1 MTDNRRNNGS
11 NGFICTL
18 IASTSMNEFSFTP
31 DNSIFANREALLEE
45 WTPDSLVG
53 RDEELSRY
61 HAALQP
67 VINNETPSNV
77 FLYGKSGVGK
87 TAATQYLLRTLE
99 HDVTNVP
106 GLELTTIEINCDG
119 LNTSYQVAVKLV
131 NELRE
136 PGRQISNTGYP
147 QASVYEFLFDE
158 LDAYG
163 GTVLI
168 VLDEVDHIEDDSLLY
183 KLSRARSNGDISGAK
198 LGMIGISNDLDF
210 RNQLS
215 SKVRSSLC
223 EKEVSFSA
231 YDANELRLVL
241 EQRKQVAFKDDVLT
255 DGVIAMC
262 AAYGAKD
269 SGDARKALD
278 LLLEAGDVARESGS
292 KVVSEAHV
300 QDARE
305 RVQTDQVVEG
315 IRNYSQHGK
324 LVLYSLTVLHERNE
338 TPARTRDIVDTYQ
351 EVAHSEGVNPVS
363 DRSVRDY
370 LGELAQ
376 LGITSSMEYN
386 RGKDGGKYNEH
397 RLEQS
402 VSAVQSGL
410 STLLESA

>member
-1 MTDNRRNNGS
+1 MGD
-11 NGFICTL
+11 
-18 IASTSMNEFSFTP
+18 FSFVP
-31 DNSIFANREALLEE
+31 DNSIFKNREALLEE
-45 WTPDSLVG
+45 WTPDDLVG
-53 RDEELSRY
+53 RDEELSQY

-67 VINNETPSNV
+67 VINKETPSNI

-87 TAATQYLLRTLE
+87 TAATRYLLRTLQT
-99 HDVTNVP
+99 DATNVP
-106 GLELTTIEINCDG
+106 GLAPTMIEVNCDG

-131 NELRE
+131 NEFRD

-158 LDAYG
+158 LDACG

-183 KLSRARSNGDISGAK
+183 KLPRARSNGDITDAR
-198 LGMIGISNDLDF
+198 LGVIGISNDLDF

-231 YDANELRLVL
+231 YDADELRLVL
-241 EQRKQVAFKDDVLT
+241 EQRERVAFQDDVLEG
-255 DGVIAMC
+255 GVVSMC

-278 LLLEAGDVARESGS
+278 LLLEAGDVAREN
-292 KVVSEAHV
+292 EAETVTEQHV
-300 QDARE
+300 EDARE

-315 IRNYSQHGK
+315 IQNYSQHGK
-324 LVLYSLTVLHERNE
+324 LVLYALTLLHERGE
-338 TPARTRDIVDTYQ
+338 TPARTREVVDTYRD
-351 EVAHSEGVNPVS
+351 VAHSEGVSPVS
-363 DRSVRDY
+363 ERSVRDY
-370 LGELAQ
+370 IGELAQ
-376 LGITSSMEYN
+376 LGIASSAEHN
-386 RGKDGGKYNEH
+386 RGKGGGKYKEH

-402 VSAVQSGL
+402 VAAIRSGL
-410 STLLESA
+410 STLLDSS

>member
-1 MTDNRRNNGS
+1 MAD
-11 NGFICTL
+11 
-18 IASTSMNEFSFTP
+18 FSFVP
-31 DNSIFANREALLEE
+31 NASIFENREALLEE
-45 WTPDSLVG
+45 WTPETLVG
-53 RDEELSRY
+53 RDEELKQY

-87 TAATQYLLRTLE
+87 TAATRYLLRTLE
-99 HDVTNVP
+99 ADATNVP
-106 GLELTTIEINCDG
+106 ELELTTIEVNCDG
-119 LNTSYQVAVKLV
+119 LNTSYQMAVKLV

-158 LDAYG
+158 LDACG

-183 KLSRARSNGDISGAK
+183 KLPRARSNGDITNAK
-198 LGMIGISNDLDF
+198 LGVIGISNDLDF

-241 EQRKQVAFKDDVLT
+241 DQREGVAFQDDVLEE
-255 DGVIAMC
+255 GVIAMC
-262 AAYGAKD
+262 AAYGSKD

-278 LLLEAGDVARESGS
+278 LLLEAGDVARENGS
-292 KVVSEAHV
+292 EMVTEGHVEA
-300 QDARE
+300 ARE

-315 IRNYSQHGK
+315 IQNYSQHGK
-324 LVLYSLTVLHERNE
+324 LVLYALTRLHERGE
-338 TPARTRDIVDTYQ
+338 TPARTREVMEMYQ
-351 EVAHSEGVNPVS
+351 KVAHSKGMSPVS
-363 DRSVRDY
+363 ERSVRDY

-376 LGITSSMEYN
+376 LGIASSAEHN
-386 RGKDGGKYNEH
+386 RGKGGGKYKEH

-402 VSAVQSGL
+402 VSAIRSGL

>member
-1 MTDNRRNNGS
+1 MAD
-11 NGFICTL
+11 
-18 IASTSMNEFSFTP
+18 FSFTP
-31 DNSIFANREALLEE
+31 NNAIFDNREALLGE
-45 WTPDSLVG
+45 WTPENLVG
-53 RDEELSRY
+53 RDKELSRY

-87 TAATQYLLRTLE
+87 TAATRYLLRTLE
-99 HDVTNVP
+99 RDATNVQ
-106 GLELTTIEINCDG
+106 GLELTTIQINCDG

-131 NELRE
+131 NELRK

-158 LDAYG
+158 LDACG

-183 KLSRARSNGDISGAK
+183 KLPRARSNGDISDAK
-198 LGMIGISNDLDF
+198 LGVIGISNDLDF
-210 RNQLS
+210 RSQLS

-231 YDANELRLVL
+231 YDADELRLVL
-241 EQRKQVAFKDDVLT
+241 EQRKRVAFQ
-255 DGVIAMC
+255 DGVLEDGIIAMC

-269 SGDARKALD
+269 AGDARKALD
-278 LLLEAGDVARESGS
+278 LLLEAGDVARENGTDN
-292 KVVSEAHV
+292 VTEAHV
-300 QDARE
+300 QEARE

-315 IRNYSQHGK
+315 IQNYSQHGK
-324 LVLYSLTVLHERNE
+324 LVLYALTLLHEHGE
-338 TPARTRDIVDTYQ
+338 APVRTREVVDMYR

-363 DRSVRDY
+363 ERSVRDY
-370 LGELAQ
+370 LEELAQ
-376 LGITSSMEYN
+376 LGISSSTEYN
-386 RGKDGGKYNEH
+386 RGKGGGKFKEH

-402 VSAVQSGL
+402 VSAVRSGL
-410 STLLESA
+410 STLLVSD

>member
-1 MTDNRRNNGS
+1 MSD
-11 NGFICTL
+11 
-18 IASTSMNEFSFTP
+18 FSFTP
-31 DNSIFANREALLEE
+31 NTAIFANREALLEA

-53 RDEELSRY
+53 RDKELTQY

-87 TAATQYLLRTLE
+87 TAATRYLLRTLE
-99 HDVTNVP
+99 RDATNVP
-106 GLELTTIEINCDG
+106 AVELTTVEINCDG

-131 NELRE
+131 NEFRE

-158 LDAYG
+158 LDRCG

-168 VLDEVDHIEDDSLLY
+168 VLDEVDHIGDDSLLY
-183 KLSRARSNGDISGAK
+183 KLPRARSNGDVCNVK
-198 LGMIGISNDLDF
+198 LGVIGISNDLDF
-210 RNQLS
+210 RAQLS

-231 YDANELRLVL
+231 YDADELRLVL
-241 EQRKQVAFKDDVLT
+241 AQREQVAFQ
-255 DGVIAMC
+255 DGVLEDGVTAMC

-269 SGDARKALD
+269 AGDARKALD

-292 KVVSEAHV
+292 AVVTEAHV
-300 QDARE
+300 HEARE

-315 IRNYSQHGK
+315 IRNYSQHGQ
-324 LVLYSLTVLHERNE
+324 LVLYALMRLHECGD
-338 TPARTRDIVDTYQ
+338 TPARTRDVVATYRIVAD
-351 EVAHSEGVNPVS
+351 AEGVSPVS
-363 DRSVRDY
+363 ERSVRDY

-376 LGITSSMEYN
+376 LGITESTEYN
-386 RGKDGGKYNEH
+386 RGKVGGKYNEH
-397 RLEQS
+397 RLAQT
-402 VSAVQSGL
+402 VSAVRSGL
-410 STLLESA
+410 STLLKSA